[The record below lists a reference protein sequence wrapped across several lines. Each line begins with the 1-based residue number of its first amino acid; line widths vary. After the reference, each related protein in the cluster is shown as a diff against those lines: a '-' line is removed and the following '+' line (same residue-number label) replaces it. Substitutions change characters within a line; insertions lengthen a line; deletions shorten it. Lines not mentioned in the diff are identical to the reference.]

1 MFDRIKG
8 WFSKKM
14 SVTVATAVFL
24 WINNQLPIPLDP
36 DTVRNIVTVVIAYL
50 AGQSL
55 VDVTK
60 AAKTK

>member
-1 MFDRIKG
+1 MFDRIRS

-14 SVTVATAVFL
+14 SVTVATTVFL

-60 AAKTK
+60 AAKAK